1 MYRGWRRRR
10 KRSTNDDSGSM
21 ERIANTVRAAAEGF
35 GAAAAGQLSRGLVI
49 RRKEMEGERGEQHG
63 GRRCRDNGVV
73 GGIRRV
79 GRQAGLVSLVE

>member
-1 MYRGWRRRR
+1 MYGGWRR
-10 KRSTNDDSGSM
+10 KRTTNDDSGSM

-49 RRKEMEGERGEQHG
+49 REG
-63 GRRCRDNGVV
+63 GRRWRAGRAARHRCRDNGVV